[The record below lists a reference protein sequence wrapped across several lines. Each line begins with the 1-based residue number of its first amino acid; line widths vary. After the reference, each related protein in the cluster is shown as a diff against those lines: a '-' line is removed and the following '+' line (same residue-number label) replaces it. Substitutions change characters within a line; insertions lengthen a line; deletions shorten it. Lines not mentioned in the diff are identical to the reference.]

1 MNFVQIFEASAAI
14 SALFMIQIGIFW
26 IKRFAREAI
35 R

>member
-1 MNFVQIFEASAAI
+1 MNFAQFVQTTGAI

-26 IKRFAREAI
+26 VKRFAREAI

>member
-1 MNFVQIFEASAAI
+1 MNFAEFFQTTAAI